1 MAVNT
6 ENITNAS
13 DTLARR
19 RQVNTTILMR
29 RQQEVY
35 ALAPEIE
42 ELGYQMT
49 GLGVDYTMARLAK
62 NEEKAAEKKS
72 EMVAIQQKRKDM
84 LVQPGFAEDYLDP
97 IYSCSEC
104 KDKGFVNGK
113 ICSCLKQ
120 EIIKQRQ
127 NMLTAL
133 SPAPECTFEQFSLDK
148 YPNVTD
154 KNGINPRE
162 QMTEIFSYC
171 RQYANGF
178 HKNRKSILMLGYSGL
193 GKTHLS
199 CAIADV
205 CLKKGFVV
213 MYASSQSLF
222 EQIERNRHNVQDILN
237 DIIGCDLFIL
247 DDLGTEYLT
256 PYGQSILYNIINTR
270 IINNNPCIFT
280 SNLVDDKDILR
291 KYGEKITSRLLG
303 ACQTL
308 EFVGEDLRRRDK

>member
-1 MAVNT
+1 MAINT
-6 ENITNAS
+6 ENISNAN

-19 RQVNTTILMR
+19 RQVNATIQMR
-29 RQQEVY
+29 RQEEVY
-35 ALAPEIE
+35 SRIPEIE
-42 ELGYQMT
+42 DMGYQLT
-49 GLGVDYTMARLAK
+49 GLGVDYTMANLAK
-62 NEEKAAEKKS
+62 KPEKAAEIK
-72 EMVAIQQKRKDM
+72 QQMLAVDQQRKDL
-84 LVQPGFAEDYLDP
+84 LVKNGFAENYHDP
-97 IYSCSEC
+97 VYTCPLC
-104 KDKGFVNGK
+104 KDKGFANGK
-113 ICSCLKQ
+113 ICNCLKQ

-148 YPNVTD
+148 YANTTD

-162 QMTEIFSYC
+162 QMSGIYNFC
-171 RQYANGF
+171 RQYAEGF
-178 HKNRKSILMLGYSGL
+178 HKNRKSVLMLGYSGL

-199 CAIADV
+199 CAIANV
-205 CLKKGFVV
+205 CVNNGFVV

-222 EQIERNRHNVQDILN
+222 EQIERNRHNVQDMLN

-303 ACQTL
+303 GCQTL
-308 EFVGEDLRRRDK
+308 EFVGEDIRLSNQ

>member
-1 MAVNT
+1 MATNT
-6 ENITNAS
+6 ENITSAS

-19 RQVNTTILMR
+19 RQINSTIMMR
-29 RQQEVY
+29 RQQEVFS
-35 ALAPEIE
+35 LAPEIE

-49 GLGVDYTMARLAK
+49 GLGVDYAMAKIAK
-62 NEEKAAEKKS
+62 NEEKATEKKA
-72 EMVAIQQKRKDM
+72 EMVAVQQKRKDL
-84 LVQPGFAEDYLDP
+84 LVQLGFAEDYLEP
-97 IYSCSEC
+97 VYTCSIC
-104 KDKGFVNGK
+104 KDKGFVGGK
-113 ICSCLKQ
+113 ICNCLKQ

-133 SPAPECTFEQFSLDK
+133 SPAPHTTFEQFSLDK
-148 YPNVTD
+148 YPNVTGRD
-154 KNGINPRE
+154 GINPRE
-162 QMTEIFSYC
+162 QMSGILSYC
-171 RQYANGF
+171 RQYAEGF
-178 HKNRKSILMLGYSGL
+178 HKNRPSILMLGYSGL

-205 CLKKGFVV
+205 CIRKGFVV
-213 MYASSQSLF
+213 MYASSQSMF

-270 IINNNPCIFT
+270 IINNTPCIFT
-280 SNLVDDKDILR
+280 SNLVDDRDILR

-308 EFVGEDLRRRDK
+308 EFVGEDLRLKNR

>member
-6 ENITNAS
+6 ENISNAN

-19 RQVNTTILMR
+19 RQANTSLMMR

-35 ALAPEIE
+35 AKVPRIEDIGYEI
-42 ELGYQMT
+42 T
-49 GLGVDYTMARLAK
+49 SLGVDFTMAKLAK
-62 NEEKAAEKKS
+62 NEEQAARIKQQMYLLEKT
-72 EMVAIQQKRKDM
+72 RKDL
-84 LVQPGFAEDYLDP
+84 LVQNGFAADYLNP
-97 IYSCSEC
+97 VYTCHKC
-104 KDKGFVNGK
+104 KDKGFVDGK

-120 EIIKQRQ
+120 EIVKQRQ

-133 SPAPECTFEQFSLDK
+133 SPVPKTTFEQFSLD
-148 YPNVTD
+148 YYSEQPDEFGLT
-154 KNGINPRE
+154 PRE
-162 QMTEIFSYC
+162 QMAEIFDYC
-171 RQYANGF
+171 KEYAYDF
-178 HKNRKSILMLGYSGL
+178 HKERQSILMLGRSGL

-205 CLKKGFVV
+205 CIKNGFVV

-222 EQIERNRHNVQDILN
+222 EQIEKDRHDVQGMLD

-256 PYGQSILYNIINTR
+256 PYGQSVLYNIINTR
-270 IINNNPCIFT
+270 FLNNTPCIFT
-280 SNLVDDKDILR
+280 SNLVEEDDLYR

-303 ACQTL
+303 NCDVM
-308 EFVGEDLRRRDK
+308 EFFGEDIRLKDK